1 MTSNFRKTS
10 QACGSMSQ
18 FRLSSIA
25 DQALHVC
32 SSTSTHAHSHQAL
45 HSTSKRSRLR
55 AYVKGNS
62 SFHFNLSHSMANLR
76 RRGFRTDA
84 SRPDP
89 TSGHSH
95 PSPKP
100 DHLTAEAFFVLTLS
114 SFNSIHVLTSF
125 NPHHKRTFLTD
136 LQKHIQF
143 IPRMRSSS

>member
-55 AYVKGNS
+55 VYVKGNS
-62 SFHFNLSHSMANLR
+62 SFHFNLSHSTPTRIPDR
-76 RRGFRTDA
+76 RQST
-84 SRPDP
+84 RPDF
-89 TSGHSH
+89 GHSH

-100 DHLTAEAFFVLTLS
+100 DHLTAEAVFVLTSS

-136 LQKHIQF
+136 LQQHIQIIF
-143 IPRMRSSS
+143 R